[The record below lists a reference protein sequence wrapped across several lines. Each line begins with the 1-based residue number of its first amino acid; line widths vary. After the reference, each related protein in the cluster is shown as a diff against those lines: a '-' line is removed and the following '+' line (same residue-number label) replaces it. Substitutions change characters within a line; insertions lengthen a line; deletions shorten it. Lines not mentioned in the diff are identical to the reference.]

1 LYLDGFISV
10 IRVIRGLIPQ
20 GTGNRQDP
28 KLCRGHD
35 MSRLIV
41 VGKHGYIASALC
53 RWFDQR
59 RIPYTAMSS
68 SDCDLEQAAVAADRF
83 GQFDREEIQVLF
95 TAAINPWLDNSPY
108 SYDKNLR
115 MVGNFVRATERV
127 KIRHLIYLSSVDVYG
142 SSPRLPLT
150 EETPPRADSWY
161 GRAKTEC
168 EQIVRLCEDRGAAV
182 TILRL
187 PGVYGPSDN
196 DRSVVGKLVR
206 DIRDNH
212 EVTIHGN
219 GTARRDYV
227 FIDDLCAI
235 ITRLLETRPRGTW
248 NVATGVSLSIR
259 EISLIIGEA
268 VGTDFRTIE
277 GRAKPGRDFDLLFDN
292 SELLSTVPG
301 LGFTPFHYGLQAY
314 LAIDKQKEIC
324 CRNTKWNHPDN
335 QRSPSSC

>member
-1 LYLDGFISV
+1 MI
-10 IRVIRGLIPQ
+10 
-20 GTGNRQDP
+20 
-28 KLCRGHD
+28 HD
-35 MSRLIV
+35 MSRLVV

-68 SDCDLEQAAVAADRF
+68 SHCDLEQAALVTDRF
-83 GQFDREEIQVLF
+83 RDFAPEEIQVLF
-95 TAAINPWLDNSPY
+95 TAAINPWLDNSPS

-115 MVGNFVRATERV
+115 MVGNFVRAMERV
-127 KIRHLIYLSSVDVYG
+127 KMRHLMYLSSVDVYG

-150 EETPPRADSWY
+150 EETPPRPDSWY

-168 EQIVRLCEDRGAAV
+168 EQIVRRCEDRGAAV
-182 TILRL
+182 SILRL
-187 PGVYGPSDN
+187 PGIYGPGDN

-212 EVTIHGN
+212 EVAIHGK

-259 EISLIIGEA
+259 EIASTIGEA
-268 VGTDFRTIE
+268 VGTDFRTID
-277 GRAKPGRDFDLLFDN
+277 GRAKPGRDFDLEFDN
-292 SELLSTVPG
+292 AQLLSAVPG
-301 LGFTPFHYGLQAY
+301 LCFTPFHDGVQAY
-314 LAIDKQKEIC
+314 LAIDKRNEIC
-324 CRNTKWNHPDN
+324 CRNTKWNHPRDL
-335 QRSPSSC
+335 RSQSSC